1 MITRLDSYVGEILKL
16 LDERG
21 LADNTLVIFT
31 SDNGP
36 HEEGGA
42 DPSFFNRDGK
52 LRGIKRQCYE
62 GGIRIPF
69 IARWNGHIKAGV
81 ESNLPFA
88 FYDLMPTF
96 AEMVGVKD
104 YVQRYRNKKK
114 TIDYFDG
121 ISILPTLINDGIGQ
135 KKHPYLYWEFAETDQ
150 TAVRMGDWKLIT
162 IHGIPHLYNLSNDLH
177 EDHDIANEH
186 PDIVQKMI
194 EIAQKEHT
202 NSELF
207 PITMPSLDKK

>member
-81 ESNLPFA
+81 ESNLPCA
-88 FYDLMPTF
+88 FYVLMPTF
-96 AEMVGVKD
+96 AEVAGV
-104 YVQRYRNKKK
+104 
-114 TIDYFDG
+114 
-121 ISILPTLINDGIGQ
+121 
-135 KKHPYLYWEFAETDQ
+135 
-150 TAVRMGDWKLIT
+150 
-162 IHGIPHLYNLSNDLH
+162 
-177 EDHDIANEH
+177 ED
-186 PDIVQKMI
+186 
-194 EIAQKEHT
+194 
-202 NSELF
+202 
-207 PITMPSLDKK
+207 